1 MSKNK
6 NIIAVFGGCFNPPL
20 NSHFSLADQIV
31 NEYDFIDKIIFIP
44 VNSKYNKADLI
55 SNEHRYNMLKMVC
68 DKNPKFDLSKVE
80 INSKRPLYTIE
91 TLNEIQKQHPKNT
104 IWFIIGTDNLK
115 TLDKWKKAEELVK
128 NFKILVLERDNDN
141 INDIINTN
149 NFLKKNKS
157 AFIKVKNNIKS
168 NMSSSFVR
176 NKIKRGKSIRYLVPE
191 DIYLYIEKNNLF
203 KEGK

>member
-1 MSKNK
+1 MALK

-31 NEYDFIDKIIFIP
+31 NEYEFIEKIIFVP
-44 VNSKYNKADLI
+44 VNNKYNKVDLL

-68 DKNPKFDLSKVE
+68 DKNPKFELSKIE
-80 INSKRPLYTIE
+80 IESQRPLYTIE
-91 TLNEIQKQHPKNT
+91 TLNEIQKKYPKNI

-115 TLDKWKKAEELVK
+115 TLEKWKKAEELVE
-128 NFKILVLERDNDN
+128 NYKILVLERDNDN
-141 INDIINTN
+141 INEIIENSKL
-149 NFLKKNKS
+149 LKKNKS
-157 AFIKVKNNIKS
+157 SFIKVKNNIKS
-168 NMSSSFVR
+168 NISSTFVR
-176 NKIKRGKSIRYLVPE
+176 DKIKRGKSIRYLVPE